1 MAGVKLDIS
10 AGALLIFALAY
21 FFDGSGMLSALL
33 PAAAVH
39 EAGHVAALLAC
50 GARIRR
56 LRLDVFGLRLD
67 YSGSLG
73 CAASLFAA
81 LAGPAAG
88 LLYAFPAMRAAGQEL
103 KMSGAISLLLSGFN
117 LLPALPLDGG
127 RALALLCGSRTVRA
141 CSRVT
146 ALLLM
151 AAGLWA
157 LFAYGS
163 LSMLV
168 MGGWLLVYNAG

>member
-1 MAGVKLDIS
+1 MKLDVS

-33 PAAAVH
+33 PAAVVH
-39 EAGHVAALLAC
+39 EAGHAAVLLAF
-50 GARIRR
+50 GARLRR
-56 LRLDVFGLRLD
+56 LRMDIFGLRLD
-67 YSGSLG
+67 YGGRLSRGALLCS
-73 CAASLFAA
+73 A

-88 LLYAFPAMRAAGQEL
+88 LLYAFPAMGAADRGV

-127 RALALLCGSRTVRA
+127 RALSALCAARTVRR
-141 CSRVT
+141 CSCT
-146 ALLLM
+146 AALLLM

-157 LFAYGS
+157 LFEYGA
-163 LSMLV
+163 LSPLI
-168 MGGWLLVYNAG
+168 MGGWLLAYNAG

>member
-1 MAGVKLDIS
+1 MKLDVS

-21 FFDGSGMLSALL
+21 FFDGSGMLAALL
-33 PAAAVH
+33 PAAAAH
-39 EAGHVAALLAC
+39 EAGHIAALLLC

-56 LRLDVFGLRLD
+56 LRLDIFGLRLD
-67 YSGSLG
+67 YSGRLG
-73 CAASLFAA
+73 RASALCSA

-88 LLYAFPAMRAAGQEL
+88 LVYAFPAMRAAGQGMR
-103 KMSGAISLLLSGFN
+103 MSGAISLLLSFFN

-127 RALALLCGSRTVRA
+127 RALALLCAGRRVRA

-146 ALLLM
+146 AALLM

-157 LFAYGS
+157 LFEYGS
-163 LSMLV
+163 LSLLV
-168 MGGWLLVYNAG
+168 MGGWLLAYNAG

>member
-1 MAGVKLDIS
+1 MKLDIS

-21 FFDGSGMLSALL
+21 FFDGSGILGALL

-39 EAGHVAALLAC
+39 EAGHAAALLAL
-50 GARIRR
+50 GARLRR
-56 LRLDVFGLRLD
+56 LRLDIFGLRLD
-67 YSGSLG
+67 YGGKLG
-73 CAASLFAA
+73 RGAVLCSA

-88 LLYAFPAMRAAGQEL
+88 LLYAFPAMGAAAQGA
-103 KMSGAISLLLSGFN
+103 KISGAISLLLSVFN

-127 RALALLCGSRTVRA
+127 RALSVLCTARTVRR
-141 CSRVT
+141 CSRAT

-157 LFAYGS
+157 LFEHGS
-163 LSMLV
+163 LSLLV
-168 MGGWLLVYNAG
+168 MGGWMLVYNAA

>member
-1 MAGVKLDIS
+1 MKLDVS

-21 FFDGSGMLSALL
+21 FFDGSGLFASLL

-39 EAGHVAALLAC
+39 EAGHIAVLLAC

-56 LRLDVFGLRLD
+56 LRLDIFGLRLD
-67 YSGSLG
+67 YGGSPSRTALL
-73 CAASLFAA
+73 CAA

-88 LLYAFPAMRAAGQEL
+88 LLYAFPAMRAAGKSL
-103 KMSGAISLLLSGFN
+103 RMSGAISLLLSCFN

-127 RALALLCGSRTVRA
+127 RALSLLCRARTVRL
-141 CSRVT
+141 CSRAA

-157 LFAYGS
+157 LFEYGS
-163 LSMLV
+163 LSLLV
-168 MGGWLLVYNAG
+168 MGGWLLVYNSG

>member
-1 MAGVKLDIS
+1 MAGVKLDVS

-21 FFDGSGMLSALL
+21 FFDGSGMLASLL

-39 EAGHVAALLAC
+39 EAGHVAALLLF

-56 LRLDVFGLRLD
+56 LRLDIFGLRLD
-67 YSGSLG
+67 YSGRLG
-73 CAASLFAA
+73 RAASLCAA

-88 LLYAFPAMRAAGQEL
+88 LMYAFPAMRAAGQGL

-127 RALALLCGSRTVRA
+127 RALALLCGARTVRT
-141 CSRVT
+141 CSHVT

-157 LFAYGS
+157 LFEYGS
-163 LSMLV
+163 LSLLV

>member
-1 MAGVKLDIS
+1 MKPDIS

-21 FFDGSGMLSALL
+21 FFDGSGLFAALL
-33 PAAAVH
+33 PAAAAH
-39 EAGHVAALLAC
+39 EAGHIAVLLAC

-56 LRLDVFGLRLD
+56 LRLDIFGLRLD
-67 YSGSLG
+67 YAGSPGRGKLL
-73 CAASLFAA
+73 CAV

-88 LLYAFPAMRAAGQEL
+88 LLYALAAMRAAGQGL
-103 KMSGAISLLLSGFN
+103 RMSGAVSLLLSCFN

-127 RALALLCGSRTVRA
+127 RALALLCRARTVRA
-141 CSRVT
+141 CSLGT

-157 LFAYGS
+157 LFEYGS
-163 LSMLV
+163 LSLLV

>member
-1 MAGVKLDIS
+1 MKLDVS

-21 FFDGSGMLSALL
+21 FFDGSGIFASLL

-39 EAGHVAALLAC
+39 EAGHIAVLLLC
-50 GARIRR
+50 SARIRR
-56 LRLDVFGLRLD
+56 LRLDIFGLRLD
-67 YSGSLG
+67 YGGSLG
-73 CAASLFAA
+73 KRALLCAA

-88 LLYAFPAMRAAGQEL
+88 LLYAFPAMRAAGQGMR
-103 KMSGAISLLLSGFN
+103 MSGAVSLLLSCFN

-127 RALALLCGSRTVRA
+127 RALALLCRARTVLT

-157 LFAYGS
+157 LFEYGS
-163 LSMLV
+163 LSMLA
-168 MGGWLLVYNAG
+168 MGGWLLVYNAV